1 VRSDL
6 IIYGDD
12 ALDVKLVV
20 ATVSEGKNE
29 KDPESAP
36 LLDDVAVIVS
46 LASAELGADVCY
58 NASAT

>member
-6 IIYGDD
+6 LVYGDD
-12 ALDVKLVV
+12 ALDVELVV

-29 KDPESAP
+29 KDPESTP
-36 LLDDVAVIVS
+36 LLDGVAVIVS
-46 LASAELGADVCY
+46 LPSAELGADVCY